1 VVNPS
6 QAALEIVERTLAAP
20 PTLGAGR
27 LLCIDGPAGSGKT
40 TLANE
45 VLASVPGSVEV
56 ALVHMD
62 DIYPGWGGLAP
73 GVEHV
78 SQLLVAPLAAGLPG
92 RYRRY
97 DWHAGQEAEWHDV
110 APVDLLV
117 IEGVGA
123 GALDYDALIT
133 TLVWVNAPR
142 DIRIDRG
149 LARDA
154 ALVGLDQPDD
164 ELREHWL
171 AWSRDEDEHFAR
183 HRTRERADLVVQG
196 NVVPL
201 PE

>member
-1 VVNPS
+1 MNPS
-6 QAALEIVERTLAAP
+6 EAAVEIVERTLAAP

-40 TLANE
+40 TLAAAVE
-45 VLASVPGSVEV
+45 PAVPSSVTLRV
-56 ALVHMD
+56 VHMD
-62 DIYPGWGGLAP
+62 DVLPGWGGLAA
-73 GVEHV
+73 GVERV
-78 SQLLVAPLAAGLPG
+78 SRMLVAPLALGQPG

-97 DWHAGQEAEWHDV
+97 DWYVGQEAEWYDV
-110 APVDLLV
+110 DPVDLLV

-133 TLVWVNAPR
+133 TLVWVEAPR
-142 DIRIDRG
+142 DLRIDRG

-164 ELREHWL
+164 ELRDHWL
-171 AWSRDEDEHFAR
+171 AWSRDEDAHFAR
-183 HRTRERADLVVQG
+183 HRTRERADLVVLG
-196 NVVPL
+196 NGAPL